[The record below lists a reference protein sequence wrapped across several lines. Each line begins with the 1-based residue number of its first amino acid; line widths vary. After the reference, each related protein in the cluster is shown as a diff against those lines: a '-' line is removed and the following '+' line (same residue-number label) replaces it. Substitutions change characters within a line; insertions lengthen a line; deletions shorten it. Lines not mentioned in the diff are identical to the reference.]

1 MNDLNS
7 FKNKLLN
14 NKNMKMLK
22 KCLNEINKLEE
33 KHTLYEVISCETI
46 KAPAH
51 KIVETCP
58 IAENAH
64 ITRTI

>member
-14 NKNMKMLK
+14 NKKMKMLK
-22 KCLNEINKLEE
+22 KCLNEMNKLDE
-33 KHTLYEVISCETI
+33 KHTAYEVISCETI

-51 KIVETCP
+51 KIVEACP
-58 IAENAH
+58 IAEKAQ
-64 ITRTI
+64 ITSTI

>member
-22 KCLNEINKLEE
+22 KCLNEINKLDE

-46 KAPAH
+46 KAPAQ
-51 KIVETCP
+51 KIAEACP
-58 IAENAH
+58 IADSAQIN
-64 ITRTI
+64 RTI